1 MKPTTIASLQ
11 KCKQDKKRFATI
23 TAYDYSFA
31 KLFADEGINV
41 MLVGDSLG
49 MTVQGHDS
57 TLPVTVADIAYHTAA
72 VRRGAP
78 NCLLLADLP
87 FMAYATPEQA
97 FENAATVMRAGANM
111 VKIEGGEWLVETVQ
125 MLTERAVPVCG
136 HLGLTPQSVNIF
148 GGYKVQGRGD
158 EAGDRLLSDA
168 LALEAAGAQLL
179 VLECVPVEL
188 AKRITEALAIPVIGI
203 GAGNVTDGQ
212 ILVMHDAF
220 GITGG
225 HIPKFA
231 KNFLAE
237 TGDIRAA
244 VRQYMAEV
252 ESGVYPGE
260 EHSFPLRSD
269 VVLIIETLPLLRQ
282 QIRRLRMEGKRVA
295 LVPTMGNL
303 HDGHMKLVDEAKA
316 RADVVVVSIFVN
328 PMQFDRPEDLARY
341 PRTLQEDCEKLNKRK
356 VDLVFAP
363 SVKEIYPN
371 GTETHTYVDVPGL
384 STMLEGAS
392 RPGHFRGVSTIV
404 SKLFNLVQPDIA
416 CFGEKDFQQLALIR
430 KMVADMGFDIEIVGV
445 PIMRAKDGLALSSR
459 NGYLTAEQR
468 KIAPGLYKVL
478 SSIADKLQAGER
490 DLDEIIAIAGQELN
504 EKGFRSDD
512 IQIRDADTLLEISE
526 NSKRAVILVAAWLGD
541 ARLIDNKL
549 VELA

>member
-1 MKPTTIASLQ
+1 M
-11 KCKQDKKRFATI
+11 
-23 TAYDYSFA
+23 
-31 KLFADEGINV
+31 
-41 MLVGDSLG
+41 
-49 MTVQGHDS
+49 
-57 TLPVTVADIAYHTAA
+57 
-72 VRRGAP
+72 
-78 NCLLLADLP
+78 
-87 FMAYATPEQA
+87 
-97 FENAATVMRAGANM
+97 
-111 VKIEGGEWLVETVQ
+111 
-125 MLTERAVPVCG
+125 
-136 HLGLTPQSVNIF
+136 
-148 GGYKVQGRGD
+148 
-158 EAGDRLLSDA
+158 
-168 LALEAAGAQLL
+168 
-179 VLECVPVEL
+179 
-188 AKRITEALAIPVIGI
+188 
-203 GAGNVTDGQ
+203 
-212 ILVMHDAF
+212 
-220 GITGG
+220 
-225 HIPKFA
+225 
-231 KNFLAE
+231 
-237 TGDIRAA
+237 
-244 VRQYMAEV
+244 
-252 ESGVYPGE
+252 
-260 EHSFPLRSD
+260 
-269 VVLIIETLPLLRQ
+269 LIIETLPLLRQ

-490 DLDEIIAIAGQELN
+490 DLDEIITIAGQELN
-504 EKGFRSDD
+504 EKGFRADD
-512 IQIRDADTLLEISE
+512 IQIRDTDTLLEVSE
-526 NSKRAVILVAAWLGD
+526 TSKRAVILVAAWLGD
-541 ARLIDNKL
+541 ARLIDNKM

>member
-1 MKPTTIASLQ
+1 M
-11 KCKQDKKRFATI
+11 
-23 TAYDYSFA
+23 
-31 KLFADEGINV
+31 
-41 MLVGDSLG
+41 
-49 MTVQGHDS
+49 
-57 TLPVTVADIAYHTAA
+57 
-72 VRRGAP
+72 
-78 NCLLLADLP
+78 
-87 FMAYATPEQA
+87 
-97 FENAATVMRAGANM
+97 
-111 VKIEGGEWLVETVQ
+111 
-125 MLTERAVPVCG
+125 
-136 HLGLTPQSVNIF
+136 
-148 GGYKVQGRGD
+148 
-158 EAGDRLLSDA
+158 
-168 LALEAAGAQLL
+168 
-179 VLECVPVEL
+179 
-188 AKRITEALAIPVIGI
+188 
-203 GAGNVTDGQ
+203 
-212 ILVMHDAF
+212 
-220 GITGG
+220 
-225 HIPKFA
+225 
-231 KNFLAE
+231 
-237 TGDIRAA
+237 
-244 VRQYMAEV
+244 
-252 ESGVYPGE
+252 
-260 EHSFPLRSD
+260 
-269 VVLIIETLPLLRQ
+269 LIIETLPLLRQ

-363 SVKEIYPN
+363 SIKEIYPN

-490 DLDEIIAIAGQELN
+490 DLDEIITIAGQELN
-504 EKGFRSDD
+504 EKGFRADD
-512 IQIRDADTLLEISE
+512 IQIRDADTLLEVSE
-526 NSKRAVILVAAWLGD
+526 TSKRAVILVAAWLGD
-541 ARLIDNKL
+541 ARLIDNKM

>member
-1 MKPTTIASLQ
+1 M
-11 KCKQDKKRFATI
+11 
-23 TAYDYSFA
+23 
-31 KLFADEGINV
+31 
-41 MLVGDSLG
+41 
-49 MTVQGHDS
+49 
-57 TLPVTVADIAYHTAA
+57 
-72 VRRGAP
+72 
-78 NCLLLADLP
+78 
-87 FMAYATPEQA
+87 
-97 FENAATVMRAGANM
+97 
-111 VKIEGGEWLVETVQ
+111 
-125 MLTERAVPVCG
+125 
-136 HLGLTPQSVNIF
+136 
-148 GGYKVQGRGD
+148 
-158 EAGDRLLSDA
+158 
-168 LALEAAGAQLL
+168 
-179 VLECVPVEL
+179 
-188 AKRITEALAIPVIGI
+188 
-203 GAGNVTDGQ
+203 
-212 ILVMHDAF
+212 
-220 GITGG
+220 
-225 HIPKFA
+225 
-231 KNFLAE
+231 
-237 TGDIRAA
+237 
-244 VRQYMAEV
+244 
-252 ESGVYPGE
+252 
-260 EHSFPLRSD
+260 
-269 VVLIIETLPLLRQ
+269 LIIETLPLLRQ

-303 HDGHMKLVDEAKA
+303 HDGHMKLVDESKA

-328 PMQFDRPEDLARY
+328 PMQFDRPEDLARYPRTLQEDCEKLNKRKVDLVFAPSVKEIYPNGTETHTYVDVPGLSTRY

-459 NGYLTAEQR
+459 NGYLMAEQR

-490 DLDEIIAIAGQELN
+490 DLDEIITIAGQELN
-504 EKGFRSDD
+504 EKGFRADD
-512 IQIRDADTLLEISE
+512 IQIRDADTLLEVSE
-526 NSKRAVILVAAWLGD
+526 TSKRAVILVAAWLGD
-541 ARLIDNKL
+541 ARLIDNKM

>member
-1 MKPTTIASLQ
+1 M
-11 KCKQDKKRFATI
+11 
-23 TAYDYSFA
+23 
-31 KLFADEGINV
+31 
-41 MLVGDSLG
+41 
-49 MTVQGHDS
+49 
-57 TLPVTVADIAYHTAA
+57 
-72 VRRGAP
+72 
-78 NCLLLADLP
+78 
-87 FMAYATPEQA
+87 
-97 FENAATVMRAGANM
+97 
-111 VKIEGGEWLVETVQ
+111 
-125 MLTERAVPVCG
+125 
-136 HLGLTPQSVNIF
+136 
-148 GGYKVQGRGD
+148 
-158 EAGDRLLSDA
+158 
-168 LALEAAGAQLL
+168 
-179 VLECVPVEL
+179 
-188 AKRITEALAIPVIGI
+188 
-203 GAGNVTDGQ
+203 
-212 ILVMHDAF
+212 
-220 GITGG
+220 
-225 HIPKFA
+225 
-231 KNFLAE
+231 
-237 TGDIRAA
+237 
-244 VRQYMAEV
+244 
-252 ESGVYPGE
+252 
-260 EHSFPLRSD
+260 
-269 VVLIIETLPLLRQ
+269 LIIETLPLLRQ

-490 DLDEIIAIAGQELN
+490 DLDEIITIAGQELN
-504 EKGFRSDD
+504 EKGFRADD
-512 IQIRDADTLLEISE
+512 FQIRDADTLLEVSE
-526 NSKRAVILVAAWLGD
+526 TSKRAVILVAAWLGD
-541 ARLIDNKL
+541 ARLIDNKM

>member
-1 MKPTTIASLQ
+1 M
-11 KCKQDKKRFATI
+11 
-23 TAYDYSFA
+23 
-31 KLFADEGINV
+31 
-41 MLVGDSLG
+41 
-49 MTVQGHDS
+49 
-57 TLPVTVADIAYHTAA
+57 
-72 VRRGAP
+72 
-78 NCLLLADLP
+78 
-87 FMAYATPEQA
+87 
-97 FENAATVMRAGANM
+97 
-111 VKIEGGEWLVETVQ
+111 
-125 MLTERAVPVCG
+125 
-136 HLGLTPQSVNIF
+136 
-148 GGYKVQGRGD
+148 
-158 EAGDRLLSDA
+158 
-168 LALEAAGAQLL
+168 
-179 VLECVPVEL
+179 
-188 AKRITEALAIPVIGI
+188 
-203 GAGNVTDGQ
+203 
-212 ILVMHDAF
+212 
-220 GITGG
+220 
-225 HIPKFA
+225 
-231 KNFLAE
+231 
-237 TGDIRAA
+237 
-244 VRQYMAEV
+244 
-252 ESGVYPGE
+252 
-260 EHSFPLRSD
+260 
-269 VVLIIETLPLLRQ
+269 LIIETLPLLRQ

-392 RPGHFRGVSTIV
+392 RSGHFRGVSTIV

-490 DLDEIIAIAGQELN
+490 DLDEIITIAGQELN
-504 EKGFRSDD
+504 EKGFRADD
-512 IQIRDADTLLEISE
+512 IQIRDADTLLEVSE
-526 NSKRAVILVAAWLGD
+526 TSKRAVILVAAWLGD
-541 ARLIDNKL
+541 ARLIDNKM

>member
-1 MKPTTIASLQ
+1 M
-11 KCKQDKKRFATI
+11 
-23 TAYDYSFA
+23 
-31 KLFADEGINV
+31 
-41 MLVGDSLG
+41 
-49 MTVQGHDS
+49 
-57 TLPVTVADIAYHTAA
+57 
-72 VRRGAP
+72 
-78 NCLLLADLP
+78 
-87 FMAYATPEQA
+87 
-97 FENAATVMRAGANM
+97 
-111 VKIEGGEWLVETVQ
+111 
-125 MLTERAVPVCG
+125 
-136 HLGLTPQSVNIF
+136 
-148 GGYKVQGRGD
+148 
-158 EAGDRLLSDA
+158 
-168 LALEAAGAQLL
+168 
-179 VLECVPVEL
+179 
-188 AKRITEALAIPVIGI
+188 
-203 GAGNVTDGQ
+203 
-212 ILVMHDAF
+212 
-220 GITGG
+220 
-225 HIPKFA
+225 
-231 KNFLAE
+231 
-237 TGDIRAA
+237 
-244 VRQYMAEV
+244 
-252 ESGVYPGE
+252 
-260 EHSFPLRSD
+260 
-269 VVLIIETLPLLRQ
+269 LIIETLPLLRQ

-404 SKLFNLVQPDIA
+404 SKLFNLAQPDIA

-490 DLDEIIAIAGQELN
+490 DLDEIITIAGQELN
-504 EKGFRSDD
+504 EKGFRADD
-512 IQIRDADTLLEISE
+512 IQIRDADTLLEVSE
-526 NSKRAVILVAAWLGD
+526 TSKRAVILVAAWLGD
-541 ARLIDNKL
+541 ARLIDNKM

>member
-1 MKPTTIASLQ
+1 M
-11 KCKQDKKRFATI
+11 
-23 TAYDYSFA
+23 
-31 KLFADEGINV
+31 
-41 MLVGDSLG
+41 
-49 MTVQGHDS
+49 
-57 TLPVTVADIAYHTAA
+57 
-72 VRRGAP
+72 
-78 NCLLLADLP
+78 
-87 FMAYATPEQA
+87 
-97 FENAATVMRAGANM
+97 
-111 VKIEGGEWLVETVQ
+111 
-125 MLTERAVPVCG
+125 
-136 HLGLTPQSVNIF
+136 
-148 GGYKVQGRGD
+148 
-158 EAGDRLLSDA
+158 
-168 LALEAAGAQLL
+168 
-179 VLECVPVEL
+179 
-188 AKRITEALAIPVIGI
+188 
-203 GAGNVTDGQ
+203 
-212 ILVMHDAF
+212 
-220 GITGG
+220 
-225 HIPKFA
+225 
-231 KNFLAE
+231 
-237 TGDIRAA
+237 
-244 VRQYMAEV
+244 
-252 ESGVYPGE
+252 
-260 EHSFPLRSD
+260 
-269 VVLIIETLPLLRQ
+269 LIIETLPLLHQ

-478 SSIADKLQAGER
+478 SSIADKLQVGER
-490 DLDEIIAIAGQELN
+490 DLDEIITIAGQELN
-504 EKGFRSDD
+504 EKGFRADD
-512 IQIRDADTLLEISE
+512 IQIRDADTLLEVSE
-526 NSKRAVILVAAWLGD
+526 TSKRAVILVAAWLGD
-541 ARLIDNKL
+541 ARLIDNKM

>member
-1 MKPTTIASLQ
+1 M
-11 KCKQDKKRFATI
+11 
-23 TAYDYSFA
+23 
-31 KLFADEGINV
+31 
-41 MLVGDSLG
+41 
-49 MTVQGHDS
+49 
-57 TLPVTVADIAYHTAA
+57 
-72 VRRGAP
+72 
-78 NCLLLADLP
+78 
-87 FMAYATPEQA
+87 
-97 FENAATVMRAGANM
+97 
-111 VKIEGGEWLVETVQ
+111 
-125 MLTERAVPVCG
+125 
-136 HLGLTPQSVNIF
+136 
-148 GGYKVQGRGD
+148 
-158 EAGDRLLSDA
+158 
-168 LALEAAGAQLL
+168 
-179 VLECVPVEL
+179 
-188 AKRITEALAIPVIGI
+188 
-203 GAGNVTDGQ
+203 
-212 ILVMHDAF
+212 
-220 GITGG
+220 
-225 HIPKFA
+225 
-231 KNFLAE
+231 
-237 TGDIRAA
+237 
-244 VRQYMAEV
+244 
-252 ESGVYPGE
+252 
-260 EHSFPLRSD
+260 
-269 VVLIIETLPLLRQ
+269 LIIETLPLLRQ

-445 PIMRAKDGLALSSR
+445 PIMRVKDGLALSSR

-490 DLDEIIAIAGQELN
+490 DLDEIITIAGQELN
-504 EKGFRSDD
+504 EKGFRADD
-512 IQIRDADTLLEISE
+512 IQIRDADTLLEVSE
-526 NSKRAVILVAAWLGD
+526 TSKRAVILVAAWLGD
-541 ARLIDNKL
+541 ARLIDNKM

>member
-1 MKPTTIASLQ
+1 M
-11 KCKQDKKRFATI
+11 
-23 TAYDYSFA
+23 
-31 KLFADEGINV
+31 
-41 MLVGDSLG
+41 
-49 MTVQGHDS
+49 
-57 TLPVTVADIAYHTAA
+57 
-72 VRRGAP
+72 
-78 NCLLLADLP
+78 
-87 FMAYATPEQA
+87 
-97 FENAATVMRAGANM
+97 
-111 VKIEGGEWLVETVQ
+111 
-125 MLTERAVPVCG
+125 
-136 HLGLTPQSVNIF
+136 
-148 GGYKVQGRGD
+148 
-158 EAGDRLLSDA
+158 
-168 LALEAAGAQLL
+168 
-179 VLECVPVEL
+179 
-188 AKRITEALAIPVIGI
+188 
-203 GAGNVTDGQ
+203 
-212 ILVMHDAF
+212 
-220 GITGG
+220 
-225 HIPKFA
+225 
-231 KNFLAE
+231 
-237 TGDIRAA
+237 
-244 VRQYMAEV
+244 
-252 ESGVYPGE
+252 
-260 EHSFPLRSD
+260 
-269 VVLIIETLPLLRQ
+269 LIIETLPLLRQ

-430 KMVADMGFDIEIVGV
+430 KMVAGMGFDIEIIGV

-490 DLDEIIAIAGQELN
+490 DLDEIITIAGQELN
-504 EKGFRSDD
+504 EKGFRADD

-541 ARLIDNKL
+541 ARLIDNKI

>member
-1 MKPTTIASLQ
+1 
-11 KCKQDKKRFATI
+11 
-23 TAYDYSFA
+23 
-31 KLFADEGINV
+31 
-41 MLVGDSLG
+41 MLS
-49 MTVQGHDS
+49 
-57 TLPVTVADIAYHTAA
+57 
-72 VRRGAP
+72 
-78 NCLLLADLP
+78 
-87 FMAYATPEQA
+87 
-97 FENAATVMRAGANM
+97 
-111 VKIEGGEWLVETVQ
+111 
-125 MLTERAVPVCG
+125 
-136 HLGLTPQSVNIF
+136 
-148 GGYKVQGRGD
+148 
-158 EAGDRLLSDA
+158 
-168 LALEAAGAQLL
+168 
-179 VLECVPVEL
+179 
-188 AKRITEALAIPVIGI
+188 
-203 GAGNVTDGQ
+203 
-212 ILVMHDAF
+212 
-220 GITGG
+220 
-225 HIPKFA
+225 
-231 KNFLAE
+231 
-237 TGDIRAA
+237 
-244 VRQYMAEV
+244 
-252 ESGVYPGE
+252 
-260 EHSFPLRSD
+260 
-269 VVLIIETLPLLRQ
+269 IETLPLLRQ

-404 SKLFNLVQPDIA
+404 SKLFNLVQPAIA

-490 DLDEIIAIAGQELN
+490 DLDEIITIAGQELN
-504 EKGFRSDD
+504 EKGFRADD
-512 IQIRDADTLLEISE
+512 IQIRDADTLLEVSE
-526 NSKRAVILVAAWLGD
+526 TSKRAVILVAAWLGD
-541 ARLIDNKL
+541 ARLIDNKM

>member
-1 MKPTTIASLQ
+1 M
-11 KCKQDKKRFATI
+11 
-23 TAYDYSFA
+23 
-31 KLFADEGINV
+31 
-41 MLVGDSLG
+41 
-49 MTVQGHDS
+49 
-57 TLPVTVADIAYHTAA
+57 
-72 VRRGAP
+72 
-78 NCLLLADLP
+78 
-87 FMAYATPEQA
+87 
-97 FENAATVMRAGANM
+97 
-111 VKIEGGEWLVETVQ
+111 
-125 MLTERAVPVCG
+125 
-136 HLGLTPQSVNIF
+136 
-148 GGYKVQGRGD
+148 
-158 EAGDRLLSDA
+158 
-168 LALEAAGAQLL
+168 
-179 VLECVPVEL
+179 
-188 AKRITEALAIPVIGI
+188 
-203 GAGNVTDGQ
+203 
-212 ILVMHDAF
+212 
-220 GITGG
+220 
-225 HIPKFA
+225 
-231 KNFLAE
+231 
-237 TGDIRAA
+237 
-244 VRQYMAEV
+244 
-252 ESGVYPGE
+252 
-260 EHSFPLRSD
+260 
-269 VVLIIETLPLLRQ
+269 LIIETLPLLRQ

-490 DLDEIIAIAGQELN
+490 DLDEIITIAGQELN
-504 EKGFRSDD
+504 EKGFRADD
-512 IQIRDADTLLEISE
+512 IQIRDADTLLEVSE
-526 NSKRAVILVAAWLGD
+526 TSKRAVILVAAWLGD
-541 ARLIDNKL
+541 ARLIDNKI

>member
-1 MKPTTIASLQ
+1 M
-11 KCKQDKKRFATI
+11 
-23 TAYDYSFA
+23 
-31 KLFADEGINV
+31 
-41 MLVGDSLG
+41 
-49 MTVQGHDS
+49 
-57 TLPVTVADIAYHTAA
+57 
-72 VRRGAP
+72 
-78 NCLLLADLP
+78 
-87 FMAYATPEQA
+87 
-97 FENAATVMRAGANM
+97 
-111 VKIEGGEWLVETVQ
+111 
-125 MLTERAVPVCG
+125 
-136 HLGLTPQSVNIF
+136 
-148 GGYKVQGRGD
+148 
-158 EAGDRLLSDA
+158 
-168 LALEAAGAQLL
+168 
-179 VLECVPVEL
+179 
-188 AKRITEALAIPVIGI
+188 
-203 GAGNVTDGQ
+203 
-212 ILVMHDAF
+212 
-220 GITGG
+220 
-225 HIPKFA
+225 
-231 KNFLAE
+231 
-237 TGDIRAA
+237 
-244 VRQYMAEV
+244 
-252 ESGVYPGE
+252 
-260 EHSFPLRSD
+260 
-269 VVLIIETLPLLRQ
+269 LIIETLPLLRQ

-328 PMQFDRPEDLARY
+328 PMQFDRPEDLVRY

-490 DLDEIIAIAGQELN
+490 DLDEIITIAGQELN
-504 EKGFRSDD
+504 EKGFRADD
-512 IQIRDADTLLEISE
+512 IQIRDADTLLEVSE

-541 ARLIDNKL
+541 ARLIDNKI

>member
-1 MKPTTIASLQ
+1 M
-11 KCKQDKKRFATI
+11 
-23 TAYDYSFA
+23 
-31 KLFADEGINV
+31 
-41 MLVGDSLG
+41 
-49 MTVQGHDS
+49 
-57 TLPVTVADIAYHTAA
+57 
-72 VRRGAP
+72 
-78 NCLLLADLP
+78 
-87 FMAYATPEQA
+87 
-97 FENAATVMRAGANM
+97 
-111 VKIEGGEWLVETVQ
+111 
-125 MLTERAVPVCG
+125 
-136 HLGLTPQSVNIF
+136 
-148 GGYKVQGRGD
+148 
-158 EAGDRLLSDA
+158 
-168 LALEAAGAQLL
+168 
-179 VLECVPVEL
+179 
-188 AKRITEALAIPVIGI
+188 
-203 GAGNVTDGQ
+203 
-212 ILVMHDAF
+212 
-220 GITGG
+220 
-225 HIPKFA
+225 
-231 KNFLAE
+231 
-237 TGDIRAA
+237 
-244 VRQYMAEV
+244 
-252 ESGVYPGE
+252 
-260 EHSFPLRSD
+260 
-269 VVLIIETLPLLRQ
+269 LIIETLPLLRQ

-478 SSIADKLQAGER
+478 SSIADKLQAGEQ
-490 DLDEIIAIAGQELN
+490 DLDEIITIAGQELN
-504 EKGFRSDD
+504 EKGFRADD
-512 IQIRDADTLLEISE
+512 IQIRDADTLLEVSE

-541 ARLIDNKL
+541 ARLIDNKI
-549 VELA
+549 VELV

>member
-1 MKPTTIASLQ
+1 M
-11 KCKQDKKRFATI
+11 
-23 TAYDYSFA
+23 
-31 KLFADEGINV
+31 
-41 MLVGDSLG
+41 
-49 MTVQGHDS
+49 
-57 TLPVTVADIAYHTAA
+57 
-72 VRRGAP
+72 
-78 NCLLLADLP
+78 
-87 FMAYATPEQA
+87 
-97 FENAATVMRAGANM
+97 
-111 VKIEGGEWLVETVQ
+111 
-125 MLTERAVPVCG
+125 
-136 HLGLTPQSVNIF
+136 
-148 GGYKVQGRGD
+148 
-158 EAGDRLLSDA
+158 
-168 LALEAAGAQLL
+168 
-179 VLECVPVEL
+179 
-188 AKRITEALAIPVIGI
+188 
-203 GAGNVTDGQ
+203 
-212 ILVMHDAF
+212 
-220 GITGG
+220 
-225 HIPKFA
+225 
-231 KNFLAE
+231 
-237 TGDIRAA
+237 
-244 VRQYMAEV
+244 
-252 ESGVYPGE
+252 
-260 EHSFPLRSD
+260 
-269 VVLIIETLPLLRQ
+269 LIIETLPLLRQ

-490 DLDEIIAIAGQELN
+490 DLDEIIAIAVQELN
-504 EKGFRSDD
+504 EKGFRADD
-512 IQIRDADTLLEISE
+512 IQIRDADTLLEVSE
-526 NSKRAVILVAAWLGD
+526 TSKRAVILVAAWLGD
-541 ARLIDNKL
+541 ARLIDNKM

>member
-1 MKPTTIASLQ
+1 
-11 KCKQDKKRFATI
+11 
-23 TAYDYSFA
+23 
-31 KLFADEGINV
+31 
-41 MLVGDSLG
+41 
-49 MTVQGHDS
+49 
-57 TLPVTVADIAYHTAA
+57 
-72 VRRGAP
+72 
-78 NCLLLADLP
+78 
-87 FMAYATPEQA
+87 
-97 FENAATVMRAGANM
+97 
-111 VKIEGGEWLVETVQ
+111 
-125 MLTERAVPVCG
+125 
-136 HLGLTPQSVNIF
+136 
-148 GGYKVQGRGD
+148 
-158 EAGDRLLSDA
+158 
-168 LALEAAGAQLL
+168 
-179 VLECVPVEL
+179 
-188 AKRITEALAIPVIGI
+188 
-203 GAGNVTDGQ
+203 
-212 ILVMHDAF
+212 
-220 GITGG
+220 
-225 HIPKFA
+225 
-231 KNFLAE
+231 
-237 TGDIRAA
+237 
-244 VRQYMAEV
+244 
-252 ESGVYPGE
+252 
-260 EHSFPLRSD
+260 
-269 VVLIIETLPLLRQ
+269 VLIIETLPLLRQ
-282 QIRRLRMEGKRVA
+282 QILRLRMEGKRVA

-490 DLDEIIAIAGQELN
+490 DLDEIITIAGQELN
-504 EKGFRSDD
+504 EKGFRADD
-512 IQIRDADTLLEISE
+512 IQIRDADTLLEVSE
-526 NSKRAVILVAAWLGD
+526 TSKRAVILVAAWLGD
-541 ARLIDNKL
+541 ARLIDNKM

>member
-1 MKPTTIASLQ
+1 M
-11 KCKQDKKRFATI
+11 
-23 TAYDYSFA
+23 
-31 KLFADEGINV
+31 
-41 MLVGDSLG
+41 
-49 MTVQGHDS
+49 
-57 TLPVTVADIAYHTAA
+57 
-72 VRRGAP
+72 
-78 NCLLLADLP
+78 
-87 FMAYATPEQA
+87 
-97 FENAATVMRAGANM
+97 
-111 VKIEGGEWLVETVQ
+111 
-125 MLTERAVPVCG
+125 
-136 HLGLTPQSVNIF
+136 
-148 GGYKVQGRGD
+148 
-158 EAGDRLLSDA
+158 
-168 LALEAAGAQLL
+168 
-179 VLECVPVEL
+179 
-188 AKRITEALAIPVIGI
+188 
-203 GAGNVTDGQ
+203 
-212 ILVMHDAF
+212 
-220 GITGG
+220 
-225 HIPKFA
+225 
-231 KNFLAE
+231 
-237 TGDIRAA
+237 
-244 VRQYMAEV
+244 
-252 ESGVYPGE
+252 
-260 EHSFPLRSD
+260 
-269 VVLIIETLPLLRQ
+269 LIIETLPLLRQ

-430 KMVADMGFDIEIVGV
+430 KMVADMGFDVEIVGV

-459 NGYLTAEQR
+459 NSYLTAEQR

-504 EKGFRSDD
+504 EKGFRADD
-512 IQIRDADTLLEISE
+512 IQIRDADTLLEVSE

-541 ARLIDNKL
+541 ARLIDNKI

>member
-1 MKPTTIASLQ
+1 M
-11 KCKQDKKRFATI
+11 
-23 TAYDYSFA
+23 
-31 KLFADEGINV
+31 
-41 MLVGDSLG
+41 
-49 MTVQGHDS
+49 
-57 TLPVTVADIAYHTAA
+57 
-72 VRRGAP
+72 
-78 NCLLLADLP
+78 
-87 FMAYATPEQA
+87 
-97 FENAATVMRAGANM
+97 
-111 VKIEGGEWLVETVQ
+111 
-125 MLTERAVPVCG
+125 
-136 HLGLTPQSVNIF
+136 
-148 GGYKVQGRGD
+148 
-158 EAGDRLLSDA
+158 
-168 LALEAAGAQLL
+168 
-179 VLECVPVEL
+179 
-188 AKRITEALAIPVIGI
+188 
-203 GAGNVTDGQ
+203 
-212 ILVMHDAF
+212 
-220 GITGG
+220 
-225 HIPKFA
+225 
-231 KNFLAE
+231 
-237 TGDIRAA
+237 
-244 VRQYMAEV
+244 
-252 ESGVYPGE
+252 
-260 EHSFPLRSD
+260 
-269 VVLIIETLPLLRQ
+269 LIIETLPLLRQ
-282 QIRRLRMEGKRVA
+282 QIRRLHMEGKRVA

-328 PMQFDRPEDLARY
+328 PMQFDRPEDLVRY

-504 EKGFRSDD
+504 EKGFRADD
-512 IQIRDADTLLEISE
+512 IQIRDADTLLEVSE

-541 ARLIDNKL
+541 ARLIDNKI